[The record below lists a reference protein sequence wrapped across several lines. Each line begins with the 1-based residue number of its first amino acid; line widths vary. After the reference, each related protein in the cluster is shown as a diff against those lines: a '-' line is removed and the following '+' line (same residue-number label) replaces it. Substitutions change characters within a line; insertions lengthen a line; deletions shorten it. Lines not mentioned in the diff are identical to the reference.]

1 MEKPSLIVR
10 FFSILLRILVVL
22 VLMVVIAVASFE
34 GVTYY
39 LTGSLYDLREF
50 AGGSNTI
57 TNTGSG
63 EVQETKI
70 DETNM
75 RSTLFLLTARTAER
89 VYGSQYAEYEELR
102 S

>member
-39 LTGSLYDLREF
+39 LTGSLYDLR
-50 AGGSNTI
+50 
-57 TNTGSG
+57 
-63 EVQETKI
+63 
-70 DETNM
+70 D
-75 RSTLFLLTARTAER
+75 R
-89 VYGSQYAEYEELR
+89 VRMNSISCWKRRNFSSLSSAPLDLD